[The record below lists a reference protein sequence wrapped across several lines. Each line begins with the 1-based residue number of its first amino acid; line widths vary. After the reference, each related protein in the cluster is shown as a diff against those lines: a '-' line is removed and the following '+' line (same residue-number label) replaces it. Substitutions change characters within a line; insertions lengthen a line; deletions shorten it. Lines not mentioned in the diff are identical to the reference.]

1 MKLRRLSIANF
12 RGIREMTWVLD
23 APFACL
29 VGPGDS
35 TKTTILDAV
44 GHVLSSRYNV
54 TFTDADFYDC
64 DTDQSIVIEAV
75 VTGLPDKLIEERSQ
89 GKNRSGIDAAGNLSH
104 DPLEDGVVEE
114 CLVVRLTVDQTLE
127 PVWEVV
133 RPGDE
138 IGDRITASER
148 AELGFFRIG
157 DYADSHLR
165 WGRGSALTSMTAS
178 KTDAT
183 YAVVEAQRQARQ
195 AVHDLVDTPL
205 HSAATIAQE
214 EAKKLGSA
222 PFADMRPGLDPGFGS
237 GTAALVLHEGR
248 VPLTNYGLGSRR
260 LTSLAIQEN
269 ALAGQSIVAID
280 EIEYGLDPHRL
291 VHLVRHLRA
300 RTTAGELQ
308 VLLTTHS
315 PLAVETLST
324 TELFV
329 VRSDLGVTTVTPVPA
344 SLGETTADTV
354 QGVMRERPSSL
365 LARRVIVGEGATES
379 GLMRQLLWIW
389 DQELEAA
396 KQFNAVTSGVTVTNG
411 GGDSQA
417 PVRAA
422 ALARLG
428 YPTLLLL
435 DGDVTTNGAQVA
447 YAAAAGV
454 EVVQW
459 SSGKALED
467 VIVDA
472 LPNDALQ
479 KLVDLAV
486 DETSEESVRATVG
499 SRLSATLTDTD
510 VSVWIASHSDSSVR
524 AAIASAAKGRK
535 NSGSD
540 KAESKAWFKREDRG
554 ERLGNLVSENLTQV
568 PGSELHANLALIKK
582 FAYGSAPAPAA
593 PKPGGAE

>member
-12 RGIREMTWVLD
+12 RGIQKMTWLLD

-75 VTGLPDKLIEERSQ
+75 VTGLPDRLIEERSQ
-89 GKNRSGIDAAGNLSH
+89 GKNRSGIDAAGNMSH
-104 DPLEDGVVEE
+104 DPLDDGVVEE

-178 KTDAT
+178 RTDAT

-195 AVHDLVDTPL
+195 AVHDLEDTPL

-237 GTAALVLHEGR
+237 GTTALVLHEGR

-260 LTSLAIQEN
+260 LTSLAIQQN

-300 RTTAGELQ
+300 RTSAGELQ

-329 VRSDLGVTTVTPVPA
+329 VRSDRGVTTVTPVPA

-365 LARRVIVGEGATES
+365 LARRVIVGEGATEC

-389 DQELEAA
+389 DRELEAA
-396 KQFNAVTSGVTVTNG
+396 RQFSAVTSGVTVTNG

-435 DGDVTTNGAQVA
+435 DGDVTTNRGHV
-447 YAAAAGV
+447 AAAATAGV

-486 DETSEESVRATVG
+486 DETSEESVRGSVG
-499 SRLSATLTDTD
+499 SRLSATLNDTD
-510 VSVWIASHSDSSVR
+510 VSAWIASHSESSVR
-524 AAIASAAKGRK
+524 AAIASAAKGG
-535 NSGSD
+535 NISGSA
-540 KAESKAWFKREDRG
+540 KVERKAWFKREDRG
-554 ERLGNLVSENLTQV
+554 ERLGNLLIENLTKV
-568 PGSELHANLALIKK
+568 ESSELHTNLARIKE
-582 FAYGSAPAPAA
+582 FAYGTPAPAA
-593 PKPGGAE
+593 PRPGAAE